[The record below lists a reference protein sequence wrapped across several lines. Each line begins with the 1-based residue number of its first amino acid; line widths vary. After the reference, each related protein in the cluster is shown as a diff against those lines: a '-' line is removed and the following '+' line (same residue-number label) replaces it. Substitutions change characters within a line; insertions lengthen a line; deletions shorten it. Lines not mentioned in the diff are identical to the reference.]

1 MKVNSKYACVNREYQ
16 KLKKLADE
24 GEVDP
29 RLVKDAISSFE
40 LDVDRPVAWLPQA
53 HPSVQEVAAY
63 TEVTEEK

>member
-1 MKVNSKYACVNREYQ
+1 MDA
-16 KLKKLADE
+16 
-24 GEVDP
+24 

-63 TEVTEEK
+63 TESTEEK